1 MKSLG
6 RRTTEDITAPV
17 FILREI
23 HHLYVALHE
32 GAEIQQQFDAY
43 RAETGV
49 DFVRLREGGC
59 TTRSTVARLTTQLA
73 SRATT
78 GG

>member
-1 MKSLG
+1 MKSFG
-6 RRTTEDITAPV
+6 RRTTEDLTAPV

-49 DFVRLREGGC
+49 DSVRLREDA
-59 TTRSTVARLTTQLA
+59 VAAQRERISPSSPL
-73 SRATT
+73 S
-78 GG
+78 

>member
-1 MKSLG
+1 MKSFG
-6 RRTTEDITAPV
+6 RRTTEDLTAPV

-32 GAEIQQQFDAY
+32 GAEIQQQFNAY
-43 RAETGV
+43 RAETGI
-49 DFVRLREGGC
+49 DSVRLRENA
-59 TTRSTVARLTTQLA
+59 VAAQHEEAQLTTQLA

-78 GG
+78 RG